1 MKDLFEIRFESKVVV
16 GSDKLPK
23 GLTEPLSKLAEAVLP
38 MFEQAV
44 KEYLLGKEECH
55 DEKQTSKE

>member
-23 GLTEPLSKLAEAVLP
+23 GLTAPLSKLAEAVLP
-38 MFEQAV
+38 KFEQAV
-44 KEYLLGKEECH
+44 KEYLLCK
-55 DEKQTSKE
+55 